1 MKTPSMK
8 IILESLDNII
18 TDFENKK
25 SVRIESKQDLG
36 IIYTPKIIVEYIVS
50 NIFRIYFADLLE
62 FEKLFENATY
72 RNEIIRNDVIFNS
85 LLRKLHNLT
94 ILDPACGS
102 GRFLISAAGKLFKLY
117 KLINSGLSDFEIKRT
132 IIEKNLHGIEIEK
145 QACVI
150 SKLRLIRWLFS
161 DKKVPLDI
169 NKIITNNLKIEDIN
183 HNINKLNLKVNISHK
198 DFLLDNN
205 SNTYEIIIGNPPYI
219 ENKKIRKGDYKK
231 KLTNRFT
238 SAFRLFD
245 LSILFLERALE
256 LMQQH
261 SGCLSMI
268 LTNKFLSA
276 DYGIK
281 IRQLL
286 LNETELKEIIN
297 ISSLPIF
304 GKTSTYPII
313 ISFKKSS
320 PKRNNTIIIK
330 KYGKLNDLIQNRKD
344 HINKLNQALIKHI
357 PSYVFPIYGKIDTIK
372 YLYSHFKPM
381 SEAVKDL
388 KIIYRPF
395 GFINWAKHLDNYS
408 IDKNSEDDLIL
419 IGTGNVGKY
428 HILFN
433 KPIKIAQKLLNV
445 SYFKYQ
451 KEYDKIWQELKNE
464 KIIFREIAKEL
475 TCFYDNGLFI
485 NVTGLYFIRIPSFS
499 KNKLLCLLAILNS
512 NFMDTIFKTM
522 FGSLHMSGGYLRF
535 NGSFIKRLP
544 MPKEYPL
551 FLSQIGKILQFLSQ
565 LEYDLSLIHKGDLKK
580 FDLTEKKYKEMG
592 CYLNFFKKLNNS
604 LVTILYLE
612 NYYSNANEK
621 YYHLKKLLYS
631 KPGQTKIQH
640 KYFLPRFEIKK
651 YLSFQLDELKKI
663 LVEIKDLHEA
673 TINNKTLVK
682 EMEDLMKESSLE
694 H

>member
-1 MKTPSMK
+1 MKTPPIK
-8 IILESLDNII
+8 ILSETIKNII
-18 TDFENKK
+18 TDFETEK
-25 SVRIESKQDLG
+25 SDRAESKQDLG

-50 NIFRIYFADLLE
+50 NIFRIYFSDLIE
-62 FEKLFENATY
+62 IEKLFENANY
-72 RNEIIRNDVIFNS
+72 RNDIIENDVLSEI
-85 LLRKLHNLT
+85 LHRKLRNLT

-102 GRFLISAAGKLFKLY
+102 GRFLISAADLLFKLY
-117 KLINSGLSDFEIKRT
+117 KLINSELSDFEIKRT
-132 IIEKNLHGIEIEK
+132 IIEKNLYGIEIEK
-145 QACVI
+145 QACII
-150 SKLRLIRWLFS
+150 SKLRLISWLFS
-161 DKKVPLDI
+161 SKEIPLDI
-169 NKIITNNLKIEDIN
+169 NRIIPNDLKIEDLN
-183 HNINKLNLKVNISHK
+183 HNINKLNLKINIFQK
-198 DFLLDNN
+198 DFLLDSS

-219 ENKKIRKGDYKK
+219 ENKKIKKSVYKK
-231 KLTNRFT
+231 KLKKRF
-238 SAFRLFD
+238 SCAYRLFD
-245 LSILFLERALE
+245 LSIIFLERAIE
-256 LMQQH
+256 LLQQNI
-261 SGCLSMI
+261 GCLSMI

-281 IRQLL
+281 IRELL
-286 LNETELKEIIN
+286 INETELKEIIN
-297 ISSLPIF
+297 ISSIPIF

-330 KYGKLNDLIQNRKD
+330 KYGKLNDLMQNSKD
-344 HINKLNQALIKHI
+344 QINKLNQALIKHI
-357 PSYVFPIYGKIDTIK
+357 PGFVFPIYGKINTIK

-381 SEAVKDL
+381 SETVMDL

-408 IDKNSEDDLIL
+408 INKNSDNDLIL
-419 IGTGNVGKY
+419 IGTGNVGKFY
-428 HILFN
+428 IMFN
-433 KPIKIAQKLLNV
+433 KPIKIAKKILNV

-464 KIIFREIAKEL
+464 KLIFREIAKEL

-621 YYHLKKLLYS
+621 YYHLRKLLYS
-631 KPGQTKIQH
+631 KPGQSKIQH
-640 KYFLPRFEIKK
+640 KYFLPRFEINK
-651 YLSFQLDELKKI
+651 YYTFQLDELKKI
-663 LVEIKDLHEA
+663 LVEIKDLHEL

-682 EMEDLMKESSLE
+682 EMDDLIKESSLE

>member
-1 MKTPSMK
+1 
-8 IILESLDNII
+8 
-18 TDFENKK
+18 
-25 SVRIESKQDLG
+25 
-36 IIYTPKIIVEYIVS
+36 
-50 NIFRIYFADLLE
+50 
-62 FEKLFENATY
+62 
-72 RNEIIRNDVIFNS
+72 
-85 LLRKLHNLT
+85 
-94 ILDPACGS
+94 
-102 GRFLISAAGKLFKLY
+102 
-117 KLINSGLSDFEIKRT
+117 
-132 IIEKNLHGIEIEK
+132 
-145 QACVI
+145 
-150 SKLRLIRWLFS
+150 
-161 DKKVPLDI
+161 
-169 NKIITNNLKIEDIN
+169 
-183 HNINKLNLKVNISHK
+183 
-198 DFLLDNN
+198 
-205 SNTYEIIIGNPPYI
+205 
-219 ENKKIRKGDYKK
+219 
-231 KLTNRFT
+231 
-238 SAFRLFD
+238 
-245 LSILFLERALE
+245 
-256 LMQQH
+256 
-261 SGCLSMI
+261 
-268 LTNKFLSA
+268 
-276 DYGIK
+276 
-281 IRQLL
+281 
-286 LNETELKEIIN
+286 
-297 ISSLPIF
+297 
-304 GKTSTYPII
+304 
-313 ISFKKSS
+313 
-320 PKRNNTIIIK
+320 
-330 KYGKLNDLIQNRKD
+330 LNDLIQNRKV
-344 HINKLNQALIKHI
+344 HINNLNQALIKHI

-381 SEAVKDL
+381 SEAINDL

-419 IGTGNVGKY
+419 IGTGNVGKF
-428 HILFN
+428 HIMFN
-433 KPIKIAQKLLNV
+433 KPIKIAKKILNV

-464 KIIFREIAKEL
+464 KLIFREIAKEL

-621 YYHLKKLLYS
+621 YYHLRKLLYS
-631 KPGQTKIQH
+631 KPGQSKIQH
-640 KYFLPRFEIKK
+640 KYFLPRFEINK
-651 YLSFQLDELKKI
+651 YYTFQLDELKKI
-663 LVEIKDLHEA
+663 LVEIKDLHEL

-682 EMEDLMKESSLE
+682 EMDDLIKESSLE

>member
-169 NKIITNNLKIEDIN
+169 NKIIPNNLKIEDIN

-268 LTNKFLSA
+268 LTINFYLQ
-276 DYGIK
+276 IM
-281 IRQLL
+281 
-286 LNETELKEIIN
+286 ELK
-297 ISSLPIF
+297 
-304 GKTSTYPII
+304 
-313 ISFKKSS
+313 
-320 PKRNNTIIIK
+320 
-330 KYGKLNDLIQNRKD
+330 
-344 HINKLNQALIKHI
+344 
-357 PSYVFPIYGKIDTIK
+357 
-372 YLYSHFKPM
+372 
-381 SEAVKDL
+381 
-388 KIIYRPF
+388 
-395 GFINWAKHLDNYS
+395 
-408 IDKNSEDDLIL
+408 
-419 IGTGNVGKY
+419 
-428 HILFN
+428 
-433 KPIKIAQKLLNV
+433 
-445 SYFKYQ
+445 
-451 KEYDKIWQELKNE
+451 
-464 KIIFREIAKEL
+464 
-475 TCFYDNGLFI
+475 
-485 NVTGLYFIRIPSFS
+485 
-499 KNKLLCLLAILNS
+499 
-512 NFMDTIFKTM
+512 
-522 FGSLHMSGGYLRF
+522 
-535 NGSFIKRLP
+535 
-544 MPKEYPL
+544 
-551 FLSQIGKILQFLSQ
+551 
-565 LEYDLSLIHKGDLKK
+565 
-580 FDLTEKKYKEMG
+580 
-592 CYLNFFKKLNNS
+592 
-604 LVTILYLE
+604 
-612 NYYSNANEK
+612 
-621 YYHLKKLLYS
+621 
-631 KPGQTKIQH
+631 
-640 KYFLPRFEIKK
+640 
-651 YLSFQLDELKKI
+651 
-663 LVEIKDLHEA
+663 
-673 TINNKTLVK
+673 
-682 EMEDLMKESSLE
+682 
-694 H
+694 